1 MKLIPAAA
9 AALFPAGAALAAT
22 AFALPA
28 AAQNAPQAGTL
39 VIYGTQKC
47 PTNDDGQE
55 IVVCVRRKASEQFRI
70 PKELR
75 EMEITPENES
85 WAARAQ
91 ANDTVG
97 AQGIGS
103 CSTVGPG
110 GASGCFVQNAN
121 QYRANKKK
129 RQADTRAVEAAL
141 E

>member
-1 MKLIPAAA
+1 MKLILA
-9 AALFPAGAALAAT
+9 AGAALAAAT
-22 AFALPA
+22 VALPA
-28 AAQNAPQAGTL
+28 AAQNAPQNGVL

-47 PTNDDGQE
+47 PTTDDGQE
-55 IVVCVRRKASEQFRI
+55 VVVCVRRKASEQFRI

-75 EMEITPENES
+75 EMEVTPENES

-91 ANDTVG
+91 ANDNAG

-129 RQADTRAVEAAL
+129 KQADTRAVEAAL

>member
-1 MKLIPAAA
+1 MKLILA
-9 AALFPAGAALAAT
+9 AGAALCAA

-28 AAQNAPQAGTL
+28 AAQNAPQNGVL

-47 PTNDDGQE
+47 PTTDDGQE
-55 IVVCVRRKASEQFRI
+55 VVVCVRRKASEQFRI

-91 ANDTVG
+91 ANDG
-97 AQGIGS
+97 AAAQGIGS

-110 GASGCFVQNAN
+110 GASGCFQQNAN
-121 QYRANKKK
+121 QYRASKKK
-129 RQADTRAVEAAL
+129 TQADTRAVEAAL
-141 E
+141 D

>member
-1 MKLIPAAA
+1 MKLILA
-9 AALFPAGAALAAT
+9 AGAALAAAT
-22 AFALPA
+22 FTLPA
-28 AAQNAPQAGTL
+28 AAQNAPQNGVL

-47 PTNDDGQE
+47 PTTENGQE
-55 IVVCVRRKASEQFRI
+55 VVVCVRRKASEQFRI

-75 EMEITPENES
+75 ELEITPENES

-91 ANDTVG
+91 ANDGAG

-110 GASGCFVQNAN
+110 GATGCFAQNAN
-121 QYRANKKK
+121 QYRASKKK
-129 RQADTRAVEAAL
+129 KAAEARTVEAAL

>member
-1 MKLIPAAA
+1 MKLILAAGATLAAA
-9 AALFPAGAALAAT
+9 T
-22 AFALPA
+22 FALPA
-28 AAQNAPQAGTL
+28 AAQNAPQNGVL

-47 PTNDDGQE
+47 PTTDDGQE
-55 IVVCVRRKASEQFRI
+55 VVVCVRRKASEQFRI

-75 EMEITPENES
+75 EMEVTPENES

-91 ANDTVG
+91 ANDNAG

-129 RQADTRAVEAAL
+129 KQADTRAVEAAL